1 MILSVFE
8 TGQSSKYIYQ
18 SFTGT
23 SCQAEGGAEEVEGD
37 GGQGCWQGSSLRR
50 WNQEIWKEIETR

>member
-8 TGQSSKYIYQ
+8 TGQSSQYIYQ

-37 GGQGCWQGSSLRR
+37 GERKVWEC
-50 WNQEIWKEIETR
+50 